1 MLKSNW
7 ILFEHVGVLKLIKQ
21 FCLHFKTENKYL
33 DCKNH
38 ETKSRVIKIQLVIK
52 ISELHAGSKL
62 TIILC
67 YTAILYQK

>member
-21 FCLHFKTENKYL
+21 FGHHFKTENKHL

-38 ETKSRVIKIQLVIK
+38 ETKTRVIKTQLVVK
-52 ISELHAGSKL
+52 ISELHVGSKVM
-62 TIILC
+62 IIC
-67 YTAILYQK
+67 YTAMVYQK